1 MLHHI
6 SDSKAV
12 PKLTRVVVLGESANS
27 SDRQR
32 DSLLLLLEHTSLAL
46 PPGSPNASLLQSRPV
61 KKPHFQYGEPNSIRG
76 EPLEC

>member
-12 PKLTRVVVLGESANS
+12 PKLTRVVLGEFANS
-27 SDRQR
+27 SDRQH
-32 DSLLLLLEHTSLAL
+32 DSLLLLEHTSLAL
-46 PPGSPNASLLQSRPV
+46 PPGSPNASALQSRPV